1 MPGLIANVVAIII
14 GGLIGLFIRG
24 GLSVRFKTMVTNA
37 IGLSCL
43 FIGASGAFNGLLSGD
58 AHPILFI
65 VSLVI
70 GGLLGEFL
78 DIDARIHGLGMLI
91 ERKLGKEG
99 FAKGFV
105 TASLFFCVGSMAII
119 GSIEAALMGNYNILF
134 AKSTLDG
141 ITALILAAS
150 NGFGVLFSAVSVF
163 LYQGAIIL
171 LAGSVSQ
178 FMTEAAV
185 RELSIV
191 GGILI
196 FAIGIDMLGIKRLK
210 VANFLPA
217 LFISVTFYAVIER
230 FVV

>member
-1 MPGLIANVVAIII
+1 MPGLIANVAAIII
-14 GGLIGLFIRG
+14 GGLIGLFIRS
-24 GLSVRFKTMVTNA
+24 GLSVKFKTMVTNA
-37 IGLSCL
+37 IGLSCM
-43 FIGASGAFNGLLSGD
+43 FIGASGALNGLLRYDS
-58 AHPILFI
+58 HPILFI
-65 VSLVI
+65 ISLVV
-70 GGLLGEFL
+70 GGFMGEAI

-105 TASLFFCVGSMAII
+105 TASLLYCIGSMAII

-141 ITALILAAS
+141 IIAVVLAAS
-150 NGFGVLFSAVSVF
+150 NGFGVIFSAVSVF
-163 LYQGAIIL
+163 IYQGSIFL
-171 LAGSVSQ
+171 LASSAAQ
-178 FMTEAAV
+178 FMTDDSI

-196 FAIGIDMLGIKRLK
+196 FAIGIDMLGIKKLK

-217 LFISVTFYAVIER
+217 LIVPVIYYMIIER
-230 FVV
+230 FLA